1 MGFAVLGCALRDR
14 MRPPPRW
21 CGSSEAGPTIALLL
35 ERPFV
40 RGVYGRDVD
49 ELAKDDTWSKMT
61 NASVAL
67 VSSTML
73 ARRAAVKGWES
84 MYDFTLVER

>member
-1 MGFAVLGCALRDR
+1 M
-14 MRPPPRW
+14 
-21 CGSSEAGPTIALLL
+21 ALLL

-40 RGVYGRDVD
+40 RGVYGRGVE

-61 NASVAL
+61 NASVAF

-73 ARRAAVKGWES
+73 ARKAAVKG
-84 MYDFTLVER
+84 